1 MTDNADLPPILE
13 FDPNPRAMI
22 NADEHHAHLN
32 IPSCMVF
39 CFFYEIIEK
48 LVADGLAREVH
59 ALRSE
64 LGRHPVYVVTMPN
77 GKEVGLMHPGVGA
90 PLAAALLEEISAH
103 GARNFIAVGGAGS
116 LRKELT
122 LGHLVIPT
130 KALRDEGVSYHYVAP
145 ARWIEA
151 QHDVNAIITTVLDS
165 HQIPYV
171 CGATWTTD
179 AFYRE
184 TPDKVERRRNE
195 GCLTV
200 EMETSAFLAVC
211 QMRNLRFGQIL
222 YSADDLSGTTWDG
235 RGWHSRASLR
245 EQLTFIAAEIAATMA

>member
-1 MTDNADLPPILE
+1 MTFDHNLPPILE

-22 NADEHHAHLN
+22 NADEHHELLN
-32 IPSCMVF
+32 IPTSVVL

-64 LGRHPVYVVTMPN
+64 LGRHPVYVVLMPD

-90 PLAAALLEEISAH
+90 PLAAALLEEVSAH

-122 LGHLVIPT
+122 LGHLVIPS
-130 KALRDEGVSYHYVAP
+130 KALREEGVSYHYVAP
-145 ARWIEA
+145 SRWIEA
-151 QHDVNAIITTVLDS
+151 QHDVNEIIMAVLDS

-171 CGATWTTD
+171 LGATWTTD

-184 TPDKVERRRNE
+184 TLDKVERRRNE

-200 EMETSAFLAVC
+200 EMETSAFLAVS

-222 YSADDLSGTTWDG
+222 YSADDLSGNIWDG
-235 RGWHSRASLR
+235 RGWHHRASLR
-245 EQLTFIAAEIAATMA
+245 EQLTFIAAEIATRLS